1 MKTTETAYDRAIH
14 PHLAVWLVKNGM
26 GAADIA
32 RQIGI
37 SHSTLQRWRREHP
50 EFEQSLKGG
59 ADIAD
64 MVDTLV
70 EGSLLKRAL
79 GYSYDETTYDWKA
92 SPDGGDEPALTPVKT
107 VRKHVQPELSAVMIW
122 LKTRKPKVWGD
133 KKNDIEDRIAY
144 FLEGLRE
151 TDED

>member
-26 GAADIA
+26 GAGDIA
-32 RQIGI
+32 RQIGV
-37 SHSTLQRWRREHP
+37 SLSTLHRWRKEYP

-59 ADIAD
+59 ADMI
-64 MVDTLV
+64 DTLV
-70 EGSLLKRAL
+70 EGTLLKRAL
-79 GYSYDETTYDWKA
+79 GYSYDEVTFDWKN
-92 SPDGGDEPALTPVKT
+92 PPEGDDFPVLTPVKT
-107 VRKHVQPELSAVMIW
+107 VRKHVQPELSAIMTW
-122 LKTRKPKVWGD
+122 LKARKPKVWGD